1 MESIG
6 IPESIGIILVLIGI
20 LAIVAIIVVISMRS
34 DPTDVQE
41 AYAGKTETQK
51 QIIRYFMIGEN
62 QGCIKKKE
70 RVWTDEDFDDYFNDA
85 IKNTKQRALEK
96 LGIDE
101 EQVKEIE
108 PISFQN
114 YRFRD
119 DLTNRPA
126 FFKRGKDGK
135 WRSSMYQ
142 ANWLFFSDK
151 QIFVCQINLNFTD
164 DSIKDRTFEY
174 FYKDV
179 TNISTGEKRKNIQG
193 AGLMPYIEF
202 KIIVPGAE
210 FECELNVSDED
221 NERSIKAMRALLREK
236 KS

>member
-1 MESIG
+1 MQTV
-6 IPESIGIILVLIGI
+6 GIILIGVAVLAGI
-20 LAIVAIIVVISMRS
+20 ALAVIKSFRE
-34 DPTDVQE
+34 DPDNVKTMYE
-41 AYAGKTETQK
+41 GKSENQK

-70 RVWTDEDFDDYFNDA
+70 KVWTDEDFDDFFNGA
-85 IKNTKQRALEK
+85 IKNTKQRAMEK

-114 YRFRD
+114 IRYFNE
-119 DLTNRPA
+119 LTDKWA
-126 FFKRGKDGK
+126 LFKRGKDGK
-135 WRSSMYQ
+135 WRSSVYQ

-151 QIFVCQINLNFTD
+151 QIFVCKINLCFTD

-179 TNISTGEKRKNIQG
+179 TNISTEEKRKNIQG
-193 AGLMPYIEF
+193 VGNVPYIEF
-202 KIIVPGAE
+202 QIVVPGASY
-210 FECELNVSDED
+210 ECELYDYDDDE
-221 NERSIKAMRALLREK
+221 ERSIKAMRALLREK